1 MHTCKQAELKWR
13 ESTSTEN
20 CGNLWENTG
29 TLGSYWRRRGRPSG
43 QGVSD
48 PSKQEARERE
58 RETQYTPYPVLA
70 ILERVANV
78 VTMP

>member
-1 MHTCKQAELKWR
+1 MEREHIYGELR
-13 ESTSTEN
+13 EFV
-20 CGNLWENTG
+20 GKYWHPWIVLAQTG
-29 TLGSYWRRRGRPSG
+29 SAFGP
-43 QGVSD
+43 GVSD